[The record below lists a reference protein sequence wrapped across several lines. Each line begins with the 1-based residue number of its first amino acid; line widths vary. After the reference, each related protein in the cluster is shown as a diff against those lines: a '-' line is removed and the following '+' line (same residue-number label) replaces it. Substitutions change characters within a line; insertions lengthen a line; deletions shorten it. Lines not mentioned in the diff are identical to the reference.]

1 MRQADIVC
9 ALCLLGLA
17 LLVAWESLQL
27 HIGWGLNGP
36 EGGFFP
42 FWLAVG
48 LGVCC
53 TVILTQAIWPAVPAL
68 LQPFVK
74 PGGWV
79 PLLQVALPA
88 TTLVVLTGM
97 IGLYPAA
104 ALYIAFYMRWIGRY
118 NWPFVL
124 AVGIC
129 IPLGSYFLFDKWFL
143 IPMPKGWWGAY
154 FGF

>member
-17 LLVAWESLQL
+17 MLVAWESLQL
-27 HIGWGLNGP
+27 NVGWGLNGP

-53 TVILTQAIWPAVPAL
+53 AVILAQAIWHVTPAL
-68 LQPFVK
+68 RQPFVK
-74 PGGWV
+74 PQGWI

-88 TTLVVLTGM
+88 AAMVLLTE
-97 IGLYPAA
+97 IVGLYPAA

-118 NWPFVL
+118 DWPSVL
-124 AVGIC
+124 AVSIC

-143 IPMPKGWWGAY
+143 IPMPKGWWGAH
-154 FGF
+154 FGL